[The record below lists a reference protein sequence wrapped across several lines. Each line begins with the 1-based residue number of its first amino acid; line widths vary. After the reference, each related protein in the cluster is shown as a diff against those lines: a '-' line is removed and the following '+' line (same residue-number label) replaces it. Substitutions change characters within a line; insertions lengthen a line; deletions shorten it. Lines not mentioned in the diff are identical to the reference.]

1 MHVPIYLKKDM
12 KVVTLKS
19 QQWTQL
25 LKVRMKVKNLNVN
38 GTGSKD
44 TNSPPWTRSQMMSFA
59 GLFTMVPTVDE
70 HPRHH
75 REYMDQSLN
84 MMMRET
90 NDLLRNRIRRLQRDL
105 EAASLVNDQ
114 PGMDA
119 IQMQILE
126 AQNLM
131 YAV

>member
-1 MHVPIYLKKDM
+1 
-12 KVVTLKS
+12 
-19 QQWTQL
+19 
-25 LKVRMKVKNLNVN
+25 
-38 GTGSKD
+38 
-44 TNSPPWTRSQMMSFA
+44 MMSFA

-75 REYMDQSLN
+75 REYMAQSLN
-84 MMMRET
+84 LMMRES